1 MNHRALQ
8 SLVAALAFLAAPA
21 AAFLAASAAMAADFK
36 VSTAQLDNGLFVAV
50 VEDHRAPV
58 VTQMLY
64 YRAGSADELPHQRG
78 IAHFLEHMMFQ
89 GTSTT
94 PGPEFRGVIARFGG
108 RENATT
114 SQDTTT
120 YFQTVGKEALELVI
134 RLEADRMQNLTIN
147 ERAFNSEKEVVKEER
162 RGRYENEPGGAFA
175 EQYSAAQYLV
185 HPYGNPIIGHMHEI
199 EALTLQDALDWYK
212 KWYVPN
218 NATLVIAGDTT
229 MDEVLPLAKKYY
241 GAIPRGAEPVRFRP
255 KEPPQLAERRVIM
268 YDPRVRTPSLSRS
281 YLAPSQTARDG
292 TAEAL
297 TILASALSGSTG
309 RFYQK
314 LVVEQG
320 VASGAGAGYGGAA
333 LNDTTFGVS
342 VSPRRGTD
350 IAVAERALDAEIER
364 LLRDGITAEEVEL
377 AKSGIVDGLIF
388 ARDNVMGLARR
399 VGNGLSIG
407 MTVEEV
413 TSLSDRMKAVTVERV
428 NEAARRVFDKR
439 RSVTGMLLPSPV
451 TPTPPATVTPATAVT
466 R

>member
-1 MNHRALQ
+1 MMVRPLQ
-8 SLVAALAFLAAPA
+8 SLVAVLGSVIGATTAL
-21 AAFLAASAAMAADFK
+21 AADFQ
-36 VSTAQLDNGLFVAV
+36 VSTALLDNGLFVAV
-50 VEDHRAPV
+50 VEDHRAPI

-94 PGPEFRGVIARFGG
+94 PGAEFRGVIARYGG

-120 YFQTVGKEALELVI
+120 YFQTVGKEALELVM
-134 RLEADRMQNLTIN
+134 RLEADRMHNLVIDQ
-147 ERAFNSEKEVVKEER
+147 RAFNSEKEVVREER
-162 RGRYENEPGGAFA
+162 RGRYENEPGGAFG
-175 EQYSAAQYLV
+175 EQYTAAQYLV

-199 EALTLQDALDWYK
+199 EALTLQDAVDWYK

-229 MDEVLPLAKKYY
+229 MDEVLPLAQKYY
-241 GAIPRGAEPVRFRP
+241 GAVPRGPELVRFRP

-268 YDPRVRTPSLSRS
+268 YDPRVRQPSLSRS

-309 RFYQK
+309 RFYQS

-320 VASGAGAGYGGAA
+320 LAASAGAGYGGTA
-333 LNDTTFGVS
+333 LNDTTFGIFA
-342 VSPRRGTD
+342 SPRRGVD
-350 IAVAERALDAEIER
+350 PAVVERALDAEIER

-377 AKSGIVDGLIF
+377 AKSGIIDGLIF

-413 TSLSDRMKAVTVERV
+413 TALSDRIKSVTVARV
-428 NEAARRVFDKR
+428 NEAAKRVLDKR
-439 RSVTGMLLPSPV
+439 RSVTGMLLPPA
-451 TPTPPATVTPATAVT
+451 TPAPAAPAGALAAPTPAAAV
-466 R
+466 RP